1 MYVSL
6 VDIYKTILSI
16 ISCTGEATFHI
27 FDYIYSR
34 NSIGYAYLT
43 VTLPQARD
51 SGGSM
56 VIHAFGGYYGL
67 TISWMLYRPNL
78 NQSKRL
84 NGSVYHSDV
93 FAMIGKKIFI
103 FKHSILKK
111 HKIQNLRLQP
121 SFASGTLFLWMYWPS
136 FNSAIAYHGDGQ
148 HRAAINTYLALAAS
162 VLTTF
167 AISSLSAKKGKLDMV
182 IYLTKCVVGNVCVKS
197 TQNHERSNV

>member
-6 VDIYKTILSI
+6 VDIYKTTLSI
-16 ISCTGEATFHI
+16 ISCTGKATFHI
-27 FDYIYSR
+27 FDHIYSR

-93 FAMIGKKIFI
+93 FAMIGKKILSFKHRI
-103 FKHSILKK
+103 FKSI
-111 HKIQNLRLQP
+111 
-121 SFASGTLFLWMYWPS
+121 
-136 FNSAIAYHGDGQ
+136 
-148 HRAAINTYLALAAS
+148 
-162 VLTTF
+162 
-167 AISSLSAKKGKLDMV
+167 
-182 IYLTKCVVGNVCVKS
+182 
-197 TQNHERSNV
+197 RSEI